1 MALITGASSGIGAAI
16 ARALAASGAAVGIN
30 YLSKAEQ
37 AAAIVEDLRRDG
49 HLAVALHADV
59 AREADVEDMFS
70 RFVSAFGR
78 IDILVANAD
87 LQQDAAAADMT
98 LDQWSKVLQVNLTRQ
113 FLCARA
119 ALREFARQPASTVS
133 KASGKIICISLV
145 HDAIPWAGHVNYAAS
160 KGGVMLMMKRLAQE
174 MAHRKV
180 RINAIAP
187 GAIKT
192 NINAPVWSDQDKAAA
207 LLDLIPYGRI
217 GEPEDV
223 ARAAVWLASDES
235 DYITGGSIVVDGGM
249 SLYPAFR
256 HSG

>member
-145 HDAIPWAGHVNYAAS
+145 HDSIPWAGHVNYAAS

-180 RINAIAP
+180 RINAIARVP
-187 GAIKT
+187 SKRVST
-192 NINAPVWSDQDKAAA
+192 R
-207 LLDLIPYGRI
+207 PYGPTRTTQPHCSTSFHT
-217 GEPEDV
+217 G
-223 ARAAVWLASDES
+223 ALASQKTWRGMPS
-235 DYITGGSIVVDGGM
+235 GLLQTSRITS
-249 SLYPAFR
+249 PADP
-256 HSG
+256 SSWMAE